1 MEEYALEMNEVM
13 TSLLNGLLGNP
24 CDQTGERS
32 QSQKWEERRGEA
44 QRLARVWGEYKQ
56 LEGKYTGRLLMKGV
70 WSVE

>member
-1 MEEYALEMNEVM
+1 M

-32 QSQKWEERRGEA
+32 QIQKWEERRGEA

-56 LEGKYTGRLLMKGV
+56 LEGKYTGMLLMGEV
-70 WSVE
+70 WSKQYIVG